1 MSDAKTCVG
10 VSSYA
15 CLTMSRRMASASSS
29 SLGKVSPKFAN
40 SPYLNSVQPR
50 QSVSSSAQ
58 KEKKDKHHAAAKP
71 QEVERQ
77 ERDRSSNSVVTEERQ
92 QPKQSR
98 RRGERRSRSISTR
111 RVPRGS
117 SSVCSYQSIRSSKSR
132 QSSIRSRPQI
142 DILLP
147 SEVEKMLIAFSSK
160 HKNGSHPLLVGK
172 NYSTKQQQH
181 VHDDDS
187 SIASASSYTD
197 SFIYRQC
204 GDEVFSSDLFANMLL
219 ARDPDQEG
227 PTLTLGS
234 AAVDGNVSDLEE

>member
-1 MSDAKTCVG
+1 
-10 VSSYA
+10 
-15 CLTMSRRMASASSS
+15 MASASSS
-29 SLGKVSPKFAN
+29 SRGGKVSPKFAN

-58 KEKKDKHHAAAKP
+58 KEKKDKHHAAKP

-98 RRGERRSRSISTR
+98 RRGERRSRSTSTR
-111 RVPRGS
+111 VPKGS

-132 QSSIRSRPQI
+132 QRQSSIIRSRPRI

-147 SEVEKMLIAFSSK
+147 SEDEKMLIAFSSK
-160 HKNGSHPLLVGK
+160 HKNSHPLLVGK
-172 NYSTKQQQH
+172 KCSTKQQH

-204 GDEVFSSDLFANMLL
+204 GDEVFSSDLFANMVL

-227 PTLTLGS
+227 PTLTLES